1 MYIQLSCI
9 YIILDYSFWQALSF
23 KKNFILQI
31 PCLFL
36 KSQTE
41 RFLVASLLLYYRGKT
56 KRSMKNV
63 FKEIHHVAINASNYQ
78 ATKNFYVE
86 KLGFEVLR
94 ENHRPEKMILN

>member
-1 MYIQLSCI
+1 
-9 YIILDYSFWQALSF
+9 
-23 KKNFILQI
+23 
-31 PCLFL
+31 
-36 KSQTE
+36 
-41 RFLVASLLLYYRGKT
+41 
-56 KRSMKNV
+56 MKNV